1 MFVHS
6 GKVSS
11 IWGEELPVM
20 TSRKE
25 LKKEVTREEW
35 EKLIAQGLRRTEEV
49 WIKKRVK
56 LNQILVKIVR

>member
-1 MFVHS
+1 
-6 GKVSS
+6 
-11 IWGEELPVM
+11 M

-49 WIKKRVK
+49 WIKKTGKTKPNFGKNR
-56 LNQILVKIVR
+56 

>member
-1 MFVHS
+1 MFVDS

-11 IWGEELPVM
+11 IWGEELPVI

-49 WIKKRVK
+49 WIKKTGKTKPNFGKNR
-56 LNQILVKIVR
+56 

>member
-1 MFVHS
+1 MFVDS

-49 WIKKRVK
+49 WIKK
-56 LNQILVKIVR
+56 NG